1 MCKLKMVDALSSTI
15 LGRPINMTVAE
26 ALKRIVPVVLVMG
39 VLGARALAQCPSGS
53 EEFMVGA
60 VGTVVPIGPTSP
72 CNDPGTLPSVW
83 SFWSNPNVY
92 EAVLPNGKSVLRW
105 SAQANRPVSGSCPG
119 ETGID
124 RWFSATYDP
133 ATSTWTPPSASACA
147 DLQGSYDRLPYSP
160 TNHGPLGDSDVIRVG
175 GKYYMA
181 FNGGNADF
189 IVGQVY
195 WATSATGL
203 PGSWNIYNASGS
215 QPWIP
220 LIRDRYHDGRDGI
233 PEPPG
238 PSNWRY
244 PGGFT
249 ETYLAY
255 DPTASASAPM
265 GYFYLYLGHYG
276 LRQESDTNGSP
287 LDAGLA
293 EIDSWA
299 VRIPYDPSN
308 TYGLSSQKEIWYLG
322 NWTEFDSGQLVW
334 LFDLEDHPEGNPI
347 PGEPIVELWQGQN
360 GTHSFFPGGGG
371 ALRQDPVTGQWLH
384 LYWFTE
390 PSDAYKSQRATSL
403 AANYWTQP
411 VSVCRETLE
420 TLIPNP
426 PPHPNM
432 YEPGLHHG
440 IQGNRTGWWIFSPVN
455 YLRCAAVY
463 IGAGIVPAE
472 LCTTALPTIS
482 AVSPTSGTN
491 GYALTITGTGL
502 DCASSVKFGG
512 VEAATIQSRAAGLL
526 NVTAPNH
533 SPGPV
538 DVVVTTPSGSATKVN
553 GFTYLPV
560 VTIAATDSSAAESPL
575 NTGQF
580 TLTRTGAT
588 TSALTVTVT
597 IGGAAPTATNGTD
610 YTSISTSQTIAAGQA
625 SKVITVTP
633 INDTVVESV
642 ENVTLTVASGAGY
655 AVGSPSSATVTISSE
670 DVGTMVS
677 IAATDATAAESPLNT
692 GQFTLTRTGSTA
704 ASLAVT
710 VTVGGAA
717 PTAANGTD
725 YTLIST
731 SQTIAAG
738 QASKIITVSPVND
751 TAVEPLENVS
761 LTVVAGAGYT
771 VGAPA
776 SATVTIASEDFTP
789 CVPSATTLCL
799 VGGRFQATLTA
810 TTTGGVAKT
819 GKAITYS
826 ASDKAGWFW
835 LFSAQLP
842 EEGVKILD
850 NGLGGYSV
858 TYGAS
863 TDSSTVLSV
872 TDLSVPGASPVT
884 FSKPLSTY
892 CGGSVAQAFSFEL
905 PSEVEGPEAI
915 PSVAAA
921 FTCTPNAT
929 TACLLGNRFQ
939 VRVKVSG
946 VAKTTTSVTSQSASF
961 RLATAIEPDVWVN
974 LFDGTTLNGKYW
986 VYFGSLTNQAY
997 TVEVTDSTTSIVK
1010 TYTRNSGTEAWCGGG
1025 DNLAF

>member
-1 MCKLKMVDALSSTI
+1 
-15 LGRPINMTVAE
+15 
-26 ALKRIVPVVLVMG
+26 
-39 VLGARALAQCPSGS
+39 
-53 EEFMVGA
+53 
-60 VGTVVPIGPTSP
+60 
-72 CNDPGTLPSVW
+72 
-83 SFWSNPNVY
+83 
-92 EAVLPNGKSVLRW
+92 
-105 SAQANRPVSGSCPG
+105 
-119 ETGID
+119 
-124 RWFSATYDP
+124 
-133 ATSTWTPPSASACA
+133 
-147 DLQGSYDRLPYSP
+147 
-160 TNHGPLGDSDVIRVG
+160 
-175 GKYYMA
+175 MA

-195 WATSATGL
+195 WATSTTGM
-203 PGSWNIYNASGS
+203 PGSWNIYNSTGGQAWS
-215 QPWIP
+215 P

-233 PEPPG
+233 PEPIDV
-238 PSNWRY
+238 SQWRI

-249 ETYLAY
+249 ETNLAY
-255 DPTASASAPM
+255 DPTVSASAPF

-276 LRQESDTNGSP
+276 LRQETDLNGPP

-299 VRIPYDPSN
+299 VRIPYDPASV
-308 TYGLSSQKEIWYLG
+308 YGLSSQKEIWFQG

-334 LFDLEDHPEGNPI
+334 NFDLQGNPI
-347 PGEPIVELWQGQN
+347 PGEPVVSLWQGQN
-360 GTHSFFPGGGG
+360 GANGFFAGGGG

-384 LYWFTE
+384 VYWFTV
-390 PSDAYKSQRATSL
+390 PTDAYRSQRASSL
-403 AANYWTQP
+403 AANYWTQS

-420 TLIPNP
+420 DLIPAGTSP
-426 PPHPNM
+426 APDM
-432 YEPGLHHG
+432 YEPGLYHG

-455 YLRCAAVY
+455 YLGCASPY

-472 LCTTALPTIS
+472 LCATATPTIS
-482 AVSPTSGTN
+482 VVSPSSGTN
-491 GYALTITGTGL
+491 GATLTITGSGL
-502 DCASSVKFGG
+502 DCVSSVKFGG
-512 VEAATIQSRAAGLL
+512 VEAATIQSRASGLL

-533 SPGPV
+533 SAGPV
-538 DVVVTTPSGSATKVN
+538 DVVVTTPSGSATKVS

-560 VTIAATDSSAAESPL
+560 VTIAATDASAAESPL
-575 NTGQF
+575 NNGQF

-597 IGGAAPTATNGTD
+597 IGGAAPSATNGSD
-610 YTSISTSQTIAAGQA
+610 YTSISTSQTIAAGQL
-625 SKVITVTP
+625 SKVIAVTP
-633 INDTVVESV
+633 INDTAVEPV
-642 ENVTLTVASGAGY
+642 ENVTLTVAPGAAY
-655 AVGSPSSATVTISSE
+655 VVGSPSSATVTISSE
-670 DVGTMVS
+670 DVGTVVT

-704 ASLAVT
+704 ASLPVT
-710 VTVGGAA
+710 VTIGGAA
-717 PTAANGTD
+717 PMATSGTD
-725 YTLIST
+725 YTSIST

-738 QASKIITVSPVND
+738 QATKVITVTPIND
-751 TAVEPLENVS
+751 SAVEPLENVM
-761 LTVVAGAGYT
+761 LTVAAGAGYT

-776 SATVTIASEDFTP
+776 SAALTISSEDFTP
-789 CVPSATTLCL
+789 CVPSTTTLCL

-835 LFSAQLP
+835 LFSSQLP
-842 EEGVKILD
+842 EEGVKILA

-872 TDLSVPGASPVT
+872 TDLSLAGAPPVT

-892 CGGSVAQAFSFEL
+892 CGGSVAQAFSLEL

-915 PSVAAA
+915 PSVVAA
-921 FTCTPNAT
+921 FTCAPDAT

-939 VRVKVSG
+939 VRIKVGG
-946 VAKTTTSVTSQSASF
+946 VAKAATSVTSQSASF
-961 RLATAIEPDVWVN
+961 RLGTAIEPDVWVN
-974 LFDGTTLNGKYW
+974 IFDGTTLNGKYW
-986 VYFGSLTNQAY
+986 VYFGSLINQAY

-1010 TYTRNSGTEAWCGGG
+1010 TYSRNAGTDVWCGGG